1 MCKAKSSQYTPV
13 KDANYYKFNF
23 LLGPQMVAVY
33 PLKVIKNNNNDIIY
47 SVKSNNH

>member
-33 PLKVIKNNNNDIIY
+33 PNNNDIIY

>member
-33 PLKVIKNNNNDIIY
+33 PLKIIKIIIMT
-47 SVKSNNH
+47 